1 VNFQRG
7 VGRDEPEINLIPLI
21 DVLLVILIFLMVTTT
36 YARFAE
42 LQINLPE
49 AKGDS
54 AKDVP
59 AQIAVDVDAS
69 GNYRVND
76 SGLAGQ
82 DVPALSEAMLKTAA
96 GRKDPV
102 VVISADAQASH
113 QSVVRVMDAARRI
126 GFTRVTFV
134 TQTAAA
140 DTP

>member
-7 VGRDEPEINLIPLI
+7 LGRDEPEINLIPLI

-54 AKDVP
+54 AKP
-59 AQIAVDVDAS
+59 APDQVSVDVDAA
-69 GNYRVND
+69 GNYRVNE
-76 SGLAGQ
+76 SGLGGQ
-82 DVPALSEAMLKTAA
+82 DVLSLSEAMAKAAA
-96 GRKDPV
+96 GSKDAV

-113 QSVVRVMDAARRI
+113 QSVVRVMDAARRARL
-126 GFTRVTFV
+126 THVTFV
-134 TQTAAA
+134 TQTVN
-140 DTP
+140 DSP

>member
-7 VGRDEPEINLIPLI
+7 VSRDEPEINLIPLI

-54 AKDVP
+54 AKDAP
-59 AQIAVDVDAS
+59 LQIAVDVDAA

-76 SGLAGQ
+76 ASPAGQ
-82 DVPALSEAMLKTAA
+82 DVQALGQAMVTIAA

-113 QSVVRVMDAARRI
+113 QSVIRVMDAARRV

-134 TQTAAA
+134 TQTTSA
-140 DTP
+140 DSP

>member
-1 VNFQRG
+1 MNFQRG
-7 VGRDEPEINLIPLI
+7 LGRDEPEINLIPLI

-54 AKDVP
+54 AKATP
-59 AQIAVDVDAS
+59 AQIAVDVDAT
-69 GNYRVND
+69 GNYRVNE

-82 DVPALSEAMLKTAA
+82 DVQSLSDALVKSAA
-96 GRKDPV
+96 GRKEPV

-113 QSVVRVMDAARRI
+113 QSVVRVMDAARRA
-126 GFTRVTFV
+126 GLTHVTFV
-134 TQTAAA
+134 TQTAVA
-140 DTP
+140 DAP